1 MPMNGTAVLLAN
13 YMYIIMEIG
22 IGLCAVVGNVMVIW
36 VVKLNPSLQ
45 TTTFYFIV
53 SLALADIAVGLL
65 VMPLAVV
72 ISLSITIHFYSCLLM
87 TCLLLIFTH
96 ASIMSLLAI
105 AVDRYLRVKLTV
117 RSRTPEVPVYFLPF
131 QVKVHF
137 LPVMGLFILLSLT
150 VFSEAMIMDHEVKEG
165 FMLDVVSAACNCDGH
180 YKDPPKYW
188 CRDYFWSYCHMI
200 TFTPSSRDRGALR
213 DSGNQLIVTVSCLT
227 KEDTG
232 WYWCGIQRDLAQDDM
247 FTKLVVTDN
256 RGALTRDFWSVKEP
270 SRNKNRSFRSSKV
283 VPKADQSRMA
293 IVINC
298 MRITRVGT
306 ISIISHLSQR
316 RRRQR
321 NRRVESSLKPLSRVL
336 TLEETEQM

>member
-150 VFSEAMIMDHEVKEG
+150 VFSE
-165 FMLDVVSAACNCDGH
+165 
-180 YKDPPKYW
+180 
-188 CRDYFWSYCHMI
+188 
-200 TFTPSSRDRGALR
+200 
-213 DSGNQLIVTVSCLT
+213 
-227 KEDTG
+227 
-232 WYWCGIQRDLAQDDM
+232 
-247 FTKLVVTDN
+247 
-256 RGALTRDFWSVKEP
+256 P

-321 NRRVESSLKPLSRVL
+321 NRRVDSSLKPVSRVL